1 VKALTASVAL
11 LLLVGACHQED
22 TGPGGK
28 WGRTVEPRLTTTR
41 SWHSCTRQLSPDH
54 VVADAQCQ
62 AAPVVAGG
70 CDDVISTREEAN
82 GMLVSRPQCTDA
94 AITRLETFAR
104 ADAAAMSDL
113 AGAYYV
119 RAQRNDNPADL
130 LNAFDAARKAVVV
143 SPRPA
148 GARFNYALVLEALSL
163 NDEAIKAWQSA
174 AETEDGQW
182 ANEAR
187 THRAALIRATSQ
199 DGADQWAQV
208 KVRID
213 AALDAHD
220 VKEARRLIA
229 MFPATSEK
237 YFEEQVLR
245 QWAGSPSPQQL
256 ARVKACAEALS
267 ELFHDDYFNDVAMAI
282 DKTRS
287 PERLRQ
293 GHLRFAEARA
303 EVSSSGAARLYD
315 GAARLLQQSGSP
327 QYLLA
332 RIGYAA
338 QNALQTDDYEAALR
352 QLDTVAADARKYP
365 SVIARVELNR
375 LFHDQFASHYNN
387 YFTSY
392 DAAKV
397 AYERVGNWEDRSAL
411 ASHAIATMSVVGLK
425 KPAWREAFVVM
436 RDVPRLPSPKTR
448 FLVVGATADAALNLG
463 HPEAALLYQNTL
475 SESVRSPENNGYL
488 YSILDHRA
496 AIEVRLRLYEAAQRD
511 LDEARHLEHIEP
523 GVHQA
528 LETRLA
534 AVQGEMALSVNP
546 SRAIAPLTDA
556 IKAASQTEF
565 ATFRAMLFALRADAF
580 GRMGRAS
587 AAEADRREA
596 LSLLHAE
603 EEQMLSGRTPGKE
616 DDRWNSYFSRFEETY
631 DLLIRQ
637 LIDERDARG
646 AFQYAE
652 RARAYE
658 PLDLVRRLPTAPA
671 AFRELAAHADS
682 VDIAKLQAQLP
693 PSTFLIEY
701 RVFEDQ
707 TYTWIVSHDL
717 FTGQPVP
724 ARRSDV
730 KRWTKALQDA
740 ASRKD
745 SAAFDAG
752 IEASYDGLLK
762 TPLEL
767 IRRSPGGAAA
777 NVVIVPD
784 RNLRGLPFAALR
796 NPDTKR
802 YVIEDHALSMSGSA
816 LLYVFAVLRDRDLA
830 SRDASAL
837 LIGDPAFDPQST
849 LAQGLQR
856 LPFARKEVD
865 TIHLLYPHSGVL
877 MDDAATPQRFLG
889 LAGGNAIIHIAAH
902 GVVNGDNPSQSFL
915 LFHSVLT
922 AEMLMKDL
930 HTDKTRLVVLG
941 ACSSA
946 GGLPV
951 GTEGIAPLVRPIV
964 AAGVPGVIGAL
975 WDIDDA
981 TAAELLVSFH
991 RHYRKG
997 EDAAKALRQA
1007 QLEWLRSTNPGRRSG
1022 LRWAPF
1028 QAIGYASSPFPSVG
1042 DITKEKPP

>member
-1 VKALTASVAL
+1 MKALTACVAL
-11 LLLVGACHQED
+11 LLFVGGCHHED

-41 SWHSCTRQLSPDH
+41 SWHSCTRKLSPGH
-54 VVADAQCQ
+54 VVVDAQCAATPILLGRCDEVIDSREQ
-62 AAPVVAGG
+62 A
-70 CDDVISTREEAN
+70 DR
-82 GMLVSRPQCTDA
+82 MLLSPQCTDA
-94 AITRLETFAR
+94 AIAALENLSR
-104 ADAAAMSDL
+104 AEAAALSDL
-113 AGAYYV
+113 ASAYYV
-119 RAQRNDNPADL
+119 RAQRNDNPSDL
-130 LNAFDAARKAVVV
+130 LNAFDTARKAVAVR
-143 SPRPA
+143 PLPA
-148 GARFNYALVLEALSL
+148 GARFNYALILEALSL
-163 NDEAIKAWQSA
+163 NHEAIKAWQSA
-174 AETEDGQW
+174 AETEEGEW

-187 THRAALIRATSQ
+187 ARRAALMRVMSV
-199 DGADQWAQV
+199 DGEHQWAQV
-208 KVRID
+208 RARID

-229 MFPATSEK
+229 AFPATSEK
-237 YFEEQVLR
+237 YFEEEVLR
-245 QWAGSPSPQQL
+245 QWADSPSPRQL
-256 ARVKACAEALS
+256 ARVKAFAEALS
-267 ELFHDDYFNDVAMAI
+267 EFFHDDYFNDVAVAI

-287 PERLRQ
+287 PERLRL
-293 GHLRFAEARA
+293 GHLRFAEAGVVPERERA
-303 EVSSSGAARLYD
+303 IQLYD
-315 GAARLLQQSGSP
+315 DAARLLQQAGSP
-327 QYLLA
+327 LSLLA
-332 RIGYAA
+332 HIKYAA
-338 QNALQTDDYEAALR
+338 PNAFKTHHYDTALE
-352 QLDTVAADARKYP
+352 QLGAIAADARQYP
-365 SVIARVELNR
+365 SVIVRVNLSRLYAAQYANR
-375 LFHDQFASHYNN
+375 YNE
-387 YFTSY
+387 YF
-392 DAAKV
+392 D
-397 AYERVGNWEDRSAL
+397 AYEAVKTACGPIVDWEDRASA
-411 ASHAIATMSVVGLK
+411 ATQAIPTMSILGLK
-425 KPAWREAFVVM
+425 EKAWREAFVAM
-436 RDVPRLPSPKTR
+436 RDVQRLPSFKMRYLLTGP
-448 FLVVGATADAALNLG
+448 TADAALNLG

-475 SESVRSPENNGYL
+475 FKSASSPENNGYL
-488 YSILDHRA
+488 FSILDHRA
-496 AIEVRLRLYEAAQRD
+496 AIEVRLRLYEAAQHD
-511 LDEARHLEHIEP
+511 LDEATHLAHIEP
-523 GVHQA
+523 DVRQA
-528 LETRLA
+528 LGTRLA
-534 AVQGEMALSVNP
+534 AVQGEMALNVNP

-565 ATFRAMLFALRADAF
+565 ATFRAMLFARRADAF
-580 GRMGRAS
+580 GRMGRA
-587 AAEADRREA
+587 AQAEADRREA
-596 LSLLHAE
+596 LSQLHAE

-637 LIDERDARG
+637 LIDERNARG

-671 AFRELAAHADS
+671 AFRELTAHAGS

-707 TYTWIVSHDL
+707 TYAWIVSRDL

-730 KRWTKALQDA
+730 KRWTSALQDA

-745 SAAFDAG
+745 PIAFDAG
-752 IEASYDGLLK
+752 LEAPYDGLLK

-784 RNLRGLPFAALR
+784 RDLRGLPFAALR

-837 LIGDPAFDPQST
+837 LIGDPAFDPRST

-865 TIHLLYPHSGVL
+865 AIRLMYPHSGVL
-877 MDDAATPQRFLG
+877 MDDAATPQQFLR

-902 GVVNGDNPSQSFL
+902 GVVNGEAPSQSFL
-915 LFHSVLT
+915 LFHDVLT

-981 TAAELLVSFH
+981 TASALLVSFH
-991 RHYRKG
+991 RHYRMG
-997 EDAAKALRQA
+997 EDAAEALREA
-1007 QLEWLRSTNPGRRSG
+1007 QLEWLRGSNPGLRSG

-1028 QAIGYASSPFPSVG
+1028 QAIGYASSPFAPVG

>member
-1 VKALTASVAL
+1 VKALTASIAL
-11 LLLVGACHQED
+11 LLLVGGCHHED

-28 WGRTVEPRLTTTR
+28 WGRTVEPRLTTTS
-41 SWHSCTRQLSPDH
+41 SWHSYTRKLSPGH
-54 VVADAQCQ
+54 VVIDAQCATPPILLGRCDEVIDSREQ
-62 AAPVVAGG
+62 A
-70 CDDVISTREEAN
+70 DR
-82 GMLVSRPQCTDA
+82 MLLSPQCTDA
-94 AITRLETFAR
+94 AIAALENLSR
-104 ADAAAMSDL
+104 ADAAALSDL

-119 RAQRNDNPADL
+119 RAQRNDTPADM
-130 LNAFDAARKAVVV
+130 LNAFDAARKAVALR
-143 SPRPA
+143 PLPA

-163 NDEAIKAWQSA
+163 NDEAIKAWQRA
-174 AETEDGQW
+174 AETEEGEW

-187 THRAALIRATSQ
+187 ARRAALIRVMSV
-199 DGADQWAQV
+199 DGEHQWAQV
-208 KVRID
+208 RASID

-220 VKEARRLIA
+220 VKEARHLIA
-229 MFPATSEK
+229 AFPATSEK
-237 YFEEQVLR
+237 YFEEEVLR
-245 QWAGSPSPQQL
+245 RWADSPSPRQL
-256 ARVKACAEALS
+256 ARVKAFAEALS
-267 ELFHDDYFNDVAMAI
+267 EFFHDDYFTDVAVAI

-287 PERLRQ
+287 PERLRA
-293 GHLRFAEARA
+293 GHLRFSEARGD
-303 EVSSSGAARLYD
+303 VSSSNAARLYD

-338 QNALQTDDYEAALR
+338 QNVLQTDDYEAALR
-352 QLDTVAADARKYP
+352 QLEAVAADARKYP

-387 YFTSY
+387 YFASY
-392 DAAKV
+392 DAAKG
-397 AYERVGNWEDRSAL
+397 AYDRVGNWEDRFAL
-411 ASHAIATMSVVGLK
+411 ASHAVATMSVVGLK
-425 KPAWREAFVVM
+425 KPAWREAFVAM
-436 RDVPRLPSPKTR
+436 QDMPRLPSLRTR
-448 FLVVGATADAALNLG
+448 YLLTGATADAALNLG
-463 HPEAALLYQNTL
+463 HPEAALLYQNIL
-475 SESVRSPENNGYL
+475 SESARAPENNRYL

-511 LDEARHLEHIEP
+511 LDEATHLEHIDP
-523 GVHQA
+523 DVRRS

-534 AVQGEMALSVNP
+534 AVRGEMALNVDP

-556 IKAASQTEF
+556 IKAARKTEF
-565 ATFRAMLFALRADAF
+565 ATFRAMLFARRADAF
-580 GRMGRAS
+580 GRMGRA
-587 AAEADRREA
+587 AEAEADRREA
-596 LSLLHAE
+596 LSQLHAE
-603 EEQMLSGRTPGKE
+603 EEQILSGRTPGKE

-671 AFRELAAHADS
+671 AFRELADAGS

-707 TYTWIVSHDL
+707 TYAWIVSHDL
-717 FTGQPVP
+717 FTGQAVL
-724 ARRSDV
+724 ARRGDV
-730 KRWTKALQDA
+730 MRWTKALQDA
-740 ASRKD
+740 ANGKN

-752 IEASYDGLLK
+752 LEAPYDGLLK

-767 IRRSPGGAAA
+767 IHRSPGGAAA

-784 RNLRGLPFAALR
+784 RDLRGLPFAALR

-837 LIGDPAFDPQST
+837 LIGDPAFDPRST

-856 LPFARKEVD
+856 LTFARKEVD
-865 TIHLLYPHSGVL
+865 AIHLMYPHSEVL
-877 MDDAATPQRFLG
+877 MDAAATPQQFLR

-902 GVVNGDNPSQSFL
+902 GVVNGDAPSQSFL
-915 LFHSVLT
+915 LFHDVLT
-922 AEMLMKDL
+922 AEMLMKEL

-981 TAAELLVSFH
+981 TASTLLVSFH
-991 RHYRKG
+991 RHYQMG
-997 EDAAKALRQA
+997 EDAAEALRQA
-1007 QLEWLRSTNPGRRSG
+1007 QLEWLRGSNPGRRSG

-1028 QAIGYASSPFPSVG
+1028 QAIGYASSPFAPVG